1 MPMQDIM
8 DIPTM
13 GMDIMD
19 LDTDTMVD
27 AATILEP
34 LFLVLENRI
43 SEINK
48 KIFKEITNTY
58 SRVSIKQTVRLASRK
73 VCFPNARYA

>member
-13 GMDIMD
+13 VGMDIMD

-48 KIFKEITNTY
+48 KSKKSEIPSTIFFLDYEGH
-58 SRVSIKQTVRLASRK
+58 
-73 VCFPNARYA
+73 